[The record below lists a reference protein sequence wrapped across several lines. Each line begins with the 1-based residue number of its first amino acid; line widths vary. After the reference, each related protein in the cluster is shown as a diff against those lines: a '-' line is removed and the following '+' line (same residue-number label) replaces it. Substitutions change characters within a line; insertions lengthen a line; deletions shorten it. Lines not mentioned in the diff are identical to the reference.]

1 MRRLAAPLL
10 ALALTAAAAQ
20 AATEEEV
27 IADVV
32 DHHILPGYH
41 ALTTETA
48 ALDAMAQADCDPQ
61 SAPLR
66 SAYGSAFDAWIRVS
80 HLRFGPSEAENR
92 AFALAFWPD
101 TRGATPKALAGLVAA
116 EDPAVDDPAA
126 FATVSIA
133 ARGFYAL
140 EQLLYGEIGAN
151 DPPYRCRL
159 LRAMTADIATTSAA
173 IETEWLESHAEL
185 MRHPTADGPYRDHD
199 EVLRVF
205 YTALATGLQ
214 TAADTRLGRPL
225 GTFDKPRPTR
235 AEAYRSG
242 RSLRHVVLTLEA
254 LADLGH
260 RLAALA
266 PDEQDE
272 IDAAFARDIARAQG
286 LDDPSLAGVADP
298 GARIRVEALK
308 DQIDGTRAL
317 IGSEIAPALGIAAGF
332 NALDGD

>member
-1 MRRLAAPLL
+1 MRLAAPLL
-10 ALALTAAAAQ
+10 ALALTATAAQ
-20 AATEEEV
+20 AATKEEV

-41 ALTTETA
+41 ALTLETA
-48 ALDAMAQADCDPQ
+48 ALDAAARADCDPQ

-66 SAYGSAFDAWIRVS
+66 TAYGSAFDAWIRVS
-80 HLRFGPSEAENR
+80 HLRFGPAEAENR

-101 TRGATPKALAGLVAA
+101 TRGATPKALAGLVAT
-116 EDPAVDDPAA
+116 EDPAVDAPAT
-126 FATVSIA
+126 FATISIA

-140 EQLLYGEIGAN
+140 ERLLYGEIGA
-151 DPPYRCRL
+151 DAPAYRCRL
-159 LRAMTADIATTSAA
+159 LRAITADIAATSAA
-173 IETEWLESHAEL
+173 IEADWRESHADL
-185 MRHPTADGPYRDHD
+185 MRHPAPDGPYRDDD

-205 YTALATGLQ
+205 YTALTTGLQ
-214 TAADTRLGRPL
+214 TTADTRLGRPL

-254 LADLGH
+254 LADLAH

-266 PDEQDE
+266 PDEQGK

-286 LDDPSLAGVADP
+286 LDDPTLAGVADP
-298 GARIRVEALK
+298 GARIRIEALK
-308 DQIDGTRAL
+308 QGIDDTREL
-317 IGSEIAPALGIAAGF
+317 VGGEIAPALGIAAGF